1 VSGPPE
7 TALFIGRLHPLL
19 VHLPIGLIVLL
30 AALELLSRSRRFR
43 NANSSAGFILALA
56 VPLAVFTVVCGWL
69 LSLGGG
75 YQQHLLQWH
84 KWLGIGTAAACCLA
98 ALCYWLDLKTLYRCC
113 LFGTVAVLAVASH
126 FGGSL
131 THGSDYLVRYAP
143 APLRSLLGLKHR
155 AQPLPINPGD
165 INQLPAFA
173 GLVQPVLEQNCVA
186 CHGAEKSEA
195 KLRLDSLAA
204 LLKGGKS
211 GPALAPGSSGESLI
225 LKRLRLPPD
234 DKFHMPPQGKPPLA
248 RDDLALL
255 QWWIENGAPADK
267 KVAELKRP
275 ATIARILERR
285 FGAPA
290 AIAYATPP
298 KPSKVASSL
307 AAALSDE
314 LGIPITFLA
323 EDKPWLQCNASI
335 AGPIFGDAELSK
347 LSALGPN
354 LRWLDLAG
362 TKITD
367 AGLRAV
373 AAMPNLKRLH
383 LERTAITDTGLARLG
398 TLTELEYLN
407 IYGTAV
413 TDAGLASLQAMPR
426 LRQLYLWQTKVTPAA
441 AKAFAAARTD
451 QDQIQGWRQEIEEL
465 EAKIE
470 NEKFSVEL
478 GTTTVAPASTNAMPA
493 NQQCPVSGKPADLAH
508 TVDYQGTVIAFCCK
522 DCKAKFEQDPKP
534 FLGKLGLIAKLPDT
548 NTQSIR

>member
-30 AALELLSRSRRFR
+30 AALELMSRSRRFR
-43 NANSSAGFILALA
+43 NANSNAGFILTLA
-56 VPLAVFTVVCGWL
+56 VPLALFTVVCGWL

-98 ALCYWLDLKTLYRCC
+98 ALCYWLNLKRLYQGC
-113 LFGTVAVLAVASH
+113 LFATVAALAVASH

-143 APLRSLLGLKHR
+143 APLRSLLGLNR
-155 AQPLPINPGD
+155 QAQPPPIKPGD
-165 INQLPAFA
+165 VNQLSAFA
-173 GLVQPVLEQNCVA
+173 GLVQPVLEQNCIA

-195 KLRLDSLAA
+195 RLRLDSLAA

-211 GPALAPGSSGESLI
+211 GPSLVPGSPGESLI

-234 DKFHMPPQGKPPLA
+234 DKLHMPPEGKPPVA

-267 KVAELKRP
+267 KVGELKRP
-275 ATIARILERR
+275 ANIARILEKR

-290 AIAYATPP
+290 TLAAAPP
-298 KPSKVASSL
+298 KPFKEVSL
-307 AAALSDE
+307 LVNSLGDE
-314 LGIPITFLA
+314 LGIPIAPLA
-323 EDKPWLQCNASI
+323 EDKPWLQGNASI
-335 AGPIFGDAELSK
+335 AGPGFGDAELAR

-367 AGLRAV
+367 AGLGSL
-373 AAMPNLKRLH
+373 AAMPNLTRLH
-383 LERTAITDTGLARLG
+383 LERTAITDAGLARLG

-407 IYGTAV
+407 LYGTAI
-413 TDAGLASLQAMPR
+413 TDAGLASLQSLPR
-426 LRQLYLWQTKVTPAA
+426 LRHLYLWQTKVTPAA
-441 AKAFAAARTD
+441 AKAFAAARID
-451 QDQIQGWRQEIEEL
+451 QDQIQGWQQEIEEL
-465 EAKIE
+465 EAKIQD
-470 NEKFSVEL
+470 EKMFVEL
-478 GTTTVAPASTNAMPA
+478 GTPMAPAAATNATPV
-493 NQQCPVSGKPADLAH
+493 NQQCPVSGKPADPAN
-508 TVDYQGTVIAFCCK
+508 TVAYQGALIAFCCQ
-522 DCKAKFEQDPKP
+522 DCKAKFEHDPKP
-534 FLGKLGLIAKLPDT
+534 FLGKLGLIAKSSET
-548 NTQSIR
+548 NTQSIH